1 MSIFRFLD
9 NIPTVFFSI
18 IWIGLLGAITLGAPY
33 IFIEDIKLLTTIE
46 DNELVSNFSDFVNPH
61 LIFLKIAS
69 KLTNFFDFNNYFLF
83 RLPNFIYLG
92 LLILVTYKIIKLK
105 FYDLNY
111 LMPLTAVMLSGAILF
126 SMITIDGSLISGLVT
141 LFIFYYLLK
150 IFDDENFYN
159 VFFFILF
166 SLIALILKNFYFIVL
181 ITFLIFFKLFNLKL
195 EKNKRLNLIS
205 YLSFIYISLLVFLII
220 QGINK
225 TNYYSIFNFD
235 PNILL
240 RKFSNSIIFLLPLLS
255 LLIISIFYNGIKRIN
270 WNKELTTFLLLIIV
284 CCFVFIFSNKL
295 NISILI
301 FLLPI
306 MSIYIFRTLEFV
318 KLKWSKLFLV
328 TLFSIPAGIIYFDT
342 SLYQNISE
350 IPYMNYFFYLLI
362 TLVSLINPVFSVQE
376 RSLTEVYKTISF
388 SLILVVFFTSVF
400 FYSQYNNKTL
410 SSVIYDTLKNDLN
423 CDIKKSEFILNDNY
437 PLDLMLFFSDKV
449 KPDYFSDCQIELRF
463 SSFNKMPIEDSDSI
477 NKTILDMT
485 TKSFININFNK
496 L

>member
-9 NIPTVFFSI
+9 NIPTVFFTM

-33 IFIEDIKLLTTIE
+33 ISIEDIKILITIK
-46 DNELVSNFSDFVNPH
+46 DNELVSNFSEFFNPH
-61 LIFLKIAS
+61 LIFLNIAS
-69 KLTNFFDFNNYFLF
+69 KLTNFFGFNNYFLF

-92 LLILVTYKIIKLK
+92 LLIFVSYKIIKLK

-111 LMPLTAVMLSGAILF
+111 LMPLTAVMLSGTILI

-141 LFIFYYLLK
+141 LLIFYYLLK

-166 SLIALILKNFYFIVL
+166 SLIALILNNYYFVIL
-181 ITFLIFFKLFNLKL
+181 ITFLIFIKLFNLKL
-195 EKNKRLNLIS
+195 EKKKRLNLIS
-205 YLSFIYISLLVFLII
+205 YLSFIYISFLVFLII

-225 TNYYSIFNFD
+225 TDYYSILNFD

-240 RKFSNSIIFLLPLLS
+240 KKLSKSVIFLLPLLS

-270 WNKELTTFLLLIIV
+270 WNKELII
-284 CCFVFIFSNKL
+284 F
-295 NISILI
+295 
-301 FLLPI
+301 
-306 MSIYIFRTLEFV
+306 
-318 KLKWSKLFLV
+318 
-328 TLFSIPAGIIYFDT
+328 LFSIILCWF
-342 SLYQNISE
+342 
-350 IPYMNYFFYLLI
+350 M
-362 TLVSLINPVFSVQE
+362 INPIFSLQE
-376 RSLTEVYKTISF
+376 KSLTTVYKTISF

-400 FYSQYNNKTL
+400 FYSQYKNKTL
-410 SSVIYDTLKNDLN
+410 SPVIYDTLKNDLN
-423 CDIKKSEFILNDNY
+423 CDIKKSEFILEENY

-449 KPDYFSDCQIELRF
+449 KPDYFSDCQIEFKF
-463 SSFNKMPIEDSDSI
+463 SSLDTMPIEDSDSI

>member
-18 IWIGLLGAITLGAPY
+18 IWIGLIGAITLGAPY
-33 IFIEDIKLLTTIE
+33 IFIEDIKLLTTIK
-46 DNELVSNFSDFVNPH
+46 DNKFVLNFSDFVNPH
-61 LIFLKIAS
+61 LIFLKITS
-69 KLTNFFDFNNYFLF
+69 KLTNFFDLNNYFLF

-111 LMPLTAVMLSGAILF
+111 LMPLTAVMLSGAILI

-141 LFIFYYLLK
+141 LLIFYYLLK

-166 SLIALILKNFYFIVL
+166 SLIALILNNFYFVVL
-181 ITFLIFFKLFNLKL
+181 ITFLVFLKLFNLKL
-195 EKNKRLNLIS
+195 EKNKRINLIS

-225 TNYYSIFNFD
+225 TNYYSILNLD

-240 RKFSNSIIFLLPLLS
+240 KKFSNSIIFLFPLLS
-255 LLIISIFYNGIKRIN
+255 LLIISLFYNGIKRIN
-270 WNKELTTFLLLIIV
+270 WNKELTTFLLLIIL
-284 CCFVFIFSNKL
+284 CWFVFIFSNNL

-318 KLKWSKLFLV
+318 KLKWSKIFLV

-350 IPYMNYFFYLLI
+350 IPYMNYIFYLLI
-362 TLVSLINPVFSVQE
+362 ILVSLINPVFSVQE
-376 RSLTEVYKTISF
+376 RSLTAVYKTISF
-388 SLILVVFFTSVF
+388 SLILVVFLTSVF
-400 FYSQYNNKTL
+400 FYSQYKNKTL
-410 SSVIYDTLKNDLN
+410 SPVIYDTLKNDLN
-423 CDIKKSEFILNDNY
+423 CDIKKSEFILEENY

-449 KPDYFSDCQIELRF
+449 KPDYFSDCQIELKF
-463 SSFNKMPIEDSDSI
+463 SSIDSMPIEESDSI
-477 NKTILDMT
+477 NKTILDIT